1 MELVEKRG
9 IPATSFE
16 EACSSPTVELLILQ
30 ELADH
35 GKKCRLEKFE
45 VPAAVKLCQEVWS
58 PDMGLVTAAF
68 KLKRKD
74 IQERYQHEI
83 NRMYA
88 S

>member
-1 MELVEKRG
+1 MLIV
-9 IPATSFE
+9 
-16 EACSSPTVELLILQ
+16 LIL
-30 ELADH
+30 
-35 GKKCRLEKFE
+35 GRLSKIE
-45 VPAAVKLCQEVWS
+45 VPQQVKLCIEVWS

>member
-1 MELVEKRG
+1 MELVVFKLC
-9 IPATSFE
+9 TL
-16 EACSSPTVELLILQ
+16 CT
-30 ELADH
+30 
-35 GKKCRLEKFE
+35 GKLEKFE
-45 VPAAVKLCQEVWS
+45 TPAAVKLCSEVWS

-74 IQERYQHEI
+74 IQDRYQHEI

>member
-1 MELVEKRG
+1 MR
-9 IPATSFE
+9 
-16 EACSSPTVELLILQ
+16 
-30 ELADH
+30 
-35 GKKCRLEKFE
+35 FE
-45 VPAAVKLCQEVWS
+45 VPTAITLCKEVWS

-74 IQERYQHEI
+74 IQERYQSEI

>member
-1 MELVEKRG
+1 MLKHNVFSLITGKLERFE
-9 IPATSFE
+9 IPT
-16 EACSSPTVELLILQ
+16 
-30 ELADH
+30 
-35 GKKCRLEKFE
+35 
-45 VPAAVKLCQEVWS
+45 AVKLCTEVWS

-74 IQERYQHEI
+74 IQDRYQHEI